1 MNILSLLILV
11 TTKAYSAPVDPYL
24 EPPQS
29 GLSFVEREVV
39 TVASRYAQTLE
50 QAPSIVSVITAE
62 EIRMLGYRN
71 LTDVLRSIPGI
82 YISVSKESRHLAW
95 FRGVISSDNNKI
107 LLLIDG
113 VPWYDGVYSHA
124 WIDDVIPLFNV
135 QQIEVI
141 KGPGSAIY
149 GTNAFS
155 GVINIV
161 TKPADS
167 VDGTQ
172 VRLST
177 GSFGRNEIAVMAGQ
191 EFENGTQ
198 FRAYARYFDTVGDG
212 LSLTPKGQS
221 NVRAANPRTSVNG
234 GLELK
239 WQDTSL
245 RYDFLDYTHTYFVN
259 PQDDVWS
266 ILLESPD
273 DFNLNYR
280 NDFFHFRSDLSMG
293 IIGSVSPYLF
303 TQRYVNSS
311 NYAYL
316 TGYSQDGEGGISLG
330 ETLVQAIKYT
340 ERYGLGLEAQLQPHP
355 NHITVLGVGT
365 DLTYV
370 AEVQD
375 YTYSNGS
382 GQPEATTFGAP
393 DNSWLTDVFTFAQ
406 HTWTTTWWMEL
417 MGGVRLD
424 NYNYSG
430 LSISPRA
437 GLLLVPTSG
446 ASIKMLYGRAFR
458 APNVR
463 EVLVSVTP
471 DEFGTVPFTNGNP
484 GLGPES
490 IDTVEIDFSGH
501 AGEEL
506 KLRASTFFSLI
517 QNQISKRILG
527 PNQMSDLGNQFY
539 ANVGSTSVFGGEMEM
554 TWRPEPVAIDL
565 SYSATVATDLNSGNT
580 QYAFPQHMAHFRLG
594 WQPTTEV
601 WLNLRGDIYGKRP
614 RTAWTTESL
623 LPDGE
628 PFALIHLNM
637 AMSPN
642 IRKNTSIEGTIFNL
656 LDSDYKTMIF
666 LDDINALNSDGT
678 PKYPN
683 DIEGEERS
691 FYVAITQ
698 KF

>member
-1 MNILSLLILV
+1 MYLTVLFCNTLQ
-11 TTKAYSAPVDPYL
+11 AAPVDPYL
-24 EPPQS
+24 ESQDAD
-29 GLSFVEREVV
+29 LSFIERDVV

-62 EIRMLGYRN
+62 EMRVLGYRN

-135 QQIEVI
+135 QQVEVV

-155 GVINIV
+155 GVINVV
-161 TKPADS
+161 TKKASDLN
-167 VDGTQ
+167 GTQ

-177 GSFGRNEIAVMAGQ
+177 GSFGRNEVAMMSGQ
-191 EFENGTQ
+191 QFENGTE
-198 FRAYARYFDTVGDG
+198 FKAYARYFDTRGDG
-212 LSLTPKGQS
+212 LSVNPKGQS
-221 NVRAANPRTSVNG
+221 NVRASNPRTSVNG
-234 GLELK
+234 GAELK
-239 WQDTSL
+239 WKDTVL
-245 RYDFLDYTHTYFVN
+245 KYDFLDYTHTYFVN
-259 PQDDVWS
+259 PQDDIWS
-266 ILLESPD
+266 VLLESPE

-280 NDFFHFRSDLSMG
+280 NDFFHLRSDISMG
-293 IIGSVSPYLF
+293 VIGSVSPYVF

-311 NYAYL
+311 NYGYL
-316 TGYSQDGEGGISLG
+316 TGYSQDANGEVSLG
-330 ETLVQAIKYT
+330 ETLVQAMKYT
-340 ERYGLGLEAQLQPHP
+340 ERYGLGLETHLQPHP

-375 YTYSNGS
+375 YVYTNGS
-382 GQPEATTFGAP
+382 GEPEATTFGVP

-406 HTWTTTWWMEL
+406 HTWTTTWWMEM

-430 LSISPRA
+430 LFVSPRA
-437 GLLLVPTSG
+437 GLLVVPTSG
-446 ASIKMLYGRAFR
+446 TSVKVLYGRAFR

-463 EVLVSVTP
+463 EVFVSVTP
-471 DEFGTVPFTNGNP
+471 DALGEVPFTNGNP

-490 IDTVEIDFSGH
+490 IDTVEIDFSGQTNQSF
-501 AGEEL
+501 

-517 QNQISKRILG
+517 QNQINKRVLSPG
-527 PNQMSDLGNQFY
+527 QTSDLGNQFY
-539 ANVGSTSVFGGEMEM
+539 DNLGASSVIGGEMEM
-554 TWRPEPVAIDL
+554 EWRPDPVAVDL
-565 SYSATVATDLNSGNT
+565 SYSATVATDLGTGNA
-580 QYAFPQHMAHFRLG
+580 QYAFPQHMAHFRFG
-594 WQPTTEV
+594 WNPTPEV

-614 RTAWTTESL
+614 REDWTTESL
-623 LPDGE
+623 LADGE
-628 PFALIHLNM
+628 PFSLIHLNM
-637 AMSPN
+637 AMNPKGME
-642 IRKNTSIEGTIFNL
+642 RTSIEGTVFNL
-656 LDSDYKTMIF
+656 MDSDYKTMMF
-666 LDDINALNSDGT
+666 LDDVNALDGDGT

-691 FYVAITQ
+691 LYVSITHQ
-698 KF
+698 F